1 MLLTYLLTCYL
12 LSDRTDYRDAIASK
26 NDRIV
31 SYCKILCGNNTIGE
45 LNKKFSEEMNIEL
58 SLIIFLL

>member
-1 MLLTYLLTCYL
+1 MY
-12 LSDRTDYRDAIASK
+12 SQTDEIK
-26 NDRIV
+26 NDGIV

-58 SLIIFLL
+58 SLIIFLQ